1 MQDMYLCKQVSSIT
15 LSFLFTFQFYQK
27 ALGKMFVL
35 LTQNVAKKDDLEVMF
50 EPFPEDQRAQ

>member
-1 MQDMYLCKQVSSIT
+1 MYLCKQDSSIT

>member
-1 MQDMYLCKQVSSIT
+1 
-15 LSFLFTFQFYQK
+15 
-27 ALGKMFVL
+27 MFVL